1 MEQPAAGI
9 VLAVLRLLL
18 VLAAANTA
26 PLVAKAVLGAR
37 GAAPLD
43 AGLVFVDGRPL
54 LGPSKTWRG
63 AACGIAAATLAALV
77 LGMGAATGAVL
88 GATAMAGDAL
98 ASFAKRRLR
107 IAPSGRAWGLDQV
120 PESLLPLLVLQGWR
134 PVGWPVVV
142 AAAVA
147 FLLLEP
153 PLARL
158 WHRLGWRDQPY

>member
-1 MEQPAAGI
+1 MDPPAAGDL
-9 VLAVLRLLL
+9 LAALRLLL

-26 PLVAKAVLGAR
+26 PLAAKAVLGAR

-43 AGLVFVDGRPL
+43 GGLVFVDGRPL
-54 LGPSKTWRG
+54 LGRSKTWRG
-63 AACGIAAATLAALV
+63 AACGIAAAVLAALV
-77 LGMGAATGAVL
+77 LGLGAATGAVL
-88 GATAMAGDAL
+88 GASAIAGDAL
-98 ASFAKRRLR
+98 ASFAKRRLG

-134 PVGWPVVV
+134 PVGWPVV
-142 AAAVA
+142 AATALA

-158 WHRLGWRDQPY
+158 WHRLGWREQPY